1 MQKVRVSISS
11 RSNTSVPY
19 YVAVSKGFF
28 RDEGMDVEIIQ
39 ANPRLGVMA
48 LMNGDVSFTGTFVS
62 TVRGIL
68 SGFPLKIVLVAF
80 KKGVYYLIAH
90 PSVKDIQDLKGKKL
104 GVSSIRGSDHLVAEE
119 LLRSKGLNPAL
130 MQPVVLGDTSVRLQ
144 SVITGAVEVTTLSP
158 PHDLMAQ
165 KAGVKVLAGPP
176 EIGMPAS
183 GMITSERL
191 IKENPAFVRRGVR
204 AILRANRFIDDNR
217 AETIKVDV
225 RIIAATNVDLLERVR
240 EGKFREDLYYRL
252 NVVQIK
258 LPALCE
264 RIQDIPVLVHHFI
277 EKICKLE
284 DIPCKGIVRETVRR
298 LQMHSWPGNV
308 RELQNAVE
316 MAVAMSGDR
325 DTLLPGDFPLKAPSH
340 GKVIPIRRTESA
352 IPESGLDL
360 ENAVATLE
368 RTLMQQ
374 ALEKANGN
382 KTVAASLLGLK
393 RTTLLAKLRNLEASG
408 LVLSEQ
414 TA

>member
-1 MQKVRVSISS
+1 MENRRRKARNVRSVCLIVLLAFVAINGMATAQTQKVRISFSS

-68 SGFPLKIVLVAF
+68 SGFPMKIVLVAF

-90 PSVKDIQDLKGKKL
+90 PSVKDVQDLRGKKL
-104 GVSSIRGSDHLVAEE
+104 GVSSLRGADHLVAEE

-204 AILRANRFIDDNR
+204 AILRANRFIDENR
-217 AETIKVDV
+217 AETIKVLLQWVKQTPEIAGRSYDV
-225 RIIAATNVDLLERVR
+225 ELKSILRDGTMTDAEM
-240 EGKFREDLYYRL
+240 ES
-252 NVVQIK
+252 
-258 LPALCE
+258 
-264 RIQDIPVLVHHFI
+264 FI
-277 EKICKLE
+277 
-284 DIPCKGIVRETVRR
+284 
-298 LQMHSWPGNV
+298 
-308 RELQNAVE
+308 
-316 MAVAMSGDR
+316 DR
-325 DTLLPGDFPLKAPSH
+325 
-340 GKVIPIRRTESA
+340 
-352 IPESGLDL
+352 
-360 ENAVATLE
+360 
-368 RTLMQQ
+368 
-374 ALEKANGN
+374 
-382 KTVAASLLGLK
+382 
-393 RTTLLAKLRNLEASG
+393 
-408 LVLSEQ
+408 
-414 TA
+414 